1 MSASRDAFLS
11 VPGNDPWTDEPPTGE
26 RTMNDDNDRGRRT
39 TPAPTPDPLRDY
51 FAAAA
56 LAAALGNFDVLDS
69 GSIPKAATLAYS
81 IADAMIAERA
91 KA

>member
-1 MSASRDAFLS
+1 M
-11 VPGNDPWTDEPPTGE
+11 TTTTKPT
-26 RTMNDDNDRGRRT
+26 TNHKT
-39 TPAPTPDPLRDY
+39 IADPLRDY

-56 LAAALGNFDVLDS
+56 LAAALGNFETLDS
-69 GSIPKAATLAYS
+69 GSIPKAATLAYR